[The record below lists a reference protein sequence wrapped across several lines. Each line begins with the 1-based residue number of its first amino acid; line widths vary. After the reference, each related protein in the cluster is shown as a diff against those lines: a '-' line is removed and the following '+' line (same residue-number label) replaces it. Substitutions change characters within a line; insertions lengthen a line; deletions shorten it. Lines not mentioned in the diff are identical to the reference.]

1 MALEEKTTLDT
12 TPASSSQGQEA
23 VCTLDIE
30 GMHCASCVRRIE
42 RSLQKVEGVRDARVN
57 LATNRAVVV
66 YDPKQAEPETLI
78 HAVERAGYG
87 AKPMPEERGFAHHA
101 LSMSEKE
108 AAATPSHD

>member
-1 MALEEKTTLDT
+1 MASGEKTAGTA
-12 TPASSSQGQEA
+12 PPSSSQGQEA

-42 RSLQKVEGVRDARVN
+42 RSLQKVEGVREARVN

-66 YDPKQAEPETLI
+66 YNPEQAEPEVLI

-87 AKPMPEERGFAHHA
+87 AKPVSEERDFAHLA
-101 LSMSEKE
+101 LSMPEKE
-108 AAATPSHD
+108 AAATP